1 MNLKP
6 GEGDHKHRKLDK
18 MRRQRNMLQP
28 KKHDKNSQ
36 DQVNEEEIYNL
47 PETEFR
53 VTTVKV

>member
-36 DQVNEEEIYNL
+36 DQVNEKKQKRKKKKKYQRRE
-47 PETEFR
+47 
-53 VTTVKV
+53 

>member
-6 GEGDHKHRKLDK
+6 GEGGQKHRKLDK

-36 DQVNEEEIYNL
+36 DQVSEEEIYNL

-53 VTTVKV
+53 VMTVKV